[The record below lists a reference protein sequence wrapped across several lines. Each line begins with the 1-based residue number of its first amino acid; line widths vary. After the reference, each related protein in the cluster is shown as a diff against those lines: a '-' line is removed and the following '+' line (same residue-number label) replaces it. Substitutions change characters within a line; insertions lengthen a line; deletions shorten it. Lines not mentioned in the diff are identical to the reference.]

1 MVSWHV
7 QSDEVQEVLAKMQ
20 HTHSVNYLKA
30 YNIHGKL
37 FWPCHYHKYLQEVL
51 VQVHFT
57 LKHWSIAGK
66 KKTPCDTYAA
76 DIFSMHILVPPPTSG
91 PVTPKK
97 CKFFQEDPPT
107 PDISPKKFKALAAST

>member
-1 MVSWHV
+1 MASWHV

-30 YNIHGKL
+30 YNIYGKL
-37 FWPCHYHKYLQEVL
+37 LWPCHYRKYLQEVL
-51 VQVHFT
+51 FQVHFT
-57 LKHWSIAGK
+57 LKHWSITGK

-76 DIFSMHILVPPPTSG
+76 DMFSMHILVPPPTSG

-97 CKFFQEDPPT
+97 CKFFQEDPLT
-107 PDISPKKFKALAAST
+107 PDISPKKFKAFTALT